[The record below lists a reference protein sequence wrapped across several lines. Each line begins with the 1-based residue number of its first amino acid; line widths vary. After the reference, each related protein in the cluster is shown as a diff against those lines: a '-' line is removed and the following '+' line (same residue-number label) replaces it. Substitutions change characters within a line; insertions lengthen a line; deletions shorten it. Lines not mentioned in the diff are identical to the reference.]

1 MNLAL
6 HNQQQCLDQLGT
18 AVASLGSDAFYPALC
33 QAFTCFAEVSD
44 LLFLYFPDQQRP
56 QCLYSNLAN
65 EDQYALQVS
74 SYINGPYIFDPY
86 YQASLKGAANG
97 AYRLK
102 DIAPDNFKKTE
113 FFRHYYKATH
123 VNDEVSYITALPNN
137 QHLHFSISHAQP
149 SKLFSAKTL
158 SFFYSLSHI
167 ITELL
172 SKHWLLQDASSRPS
186 NNTQPDERNLN
197 QALQQALKQF
207 GSTLLTPREHDVL
220 QLVLHGHSNKAAA
233 ERMAISLS
241 TVKLHRKR
249 IYQKLDISSQA
260 ELFYL
265 FIDALSSAKASDS
278 GDPLQAYMNVS

>member
-1 MNLAL
+1 M
-6 HNQQQCLDQLGT
+6 HNQQQCLNQLGNV
-18 AVASLGSDAFYPALC
+18 VASLGSDTFYPALC
-33 QAFTCFAEVSD
+33 QAFSCFEEVSD
-44 LLFLYFPDQQRP
+44 LLFLYFSDQQRP
-56 QCLYSNLAN
+56 QCIYSNVDS
-65 EDQYALQVS
+65 EEHYALQVS

-86 YQASLKGAANG
+86 YQASLQGIANG

-123 VNDEVSYITALPNN
+123 VTDELSYVVALPHH
-137 QHLHFSISHAQP
+137 QHLHFSISHARP
-149 SKLFSAKTL
+149 GKSFSVKTL
-158 SFFYSLSHI
+158 RFLNSISHL

-172 SKHWLLQDASSRPS
+172 SKHWLLQDSHHYPDQ
-186 NNTQPDERNLN
+186 NNKSNLN
-197 QALQQALKQF
+197 QALQQALKNF

-233 ERMAISLS
+233 ERMNISLA

-278 GDPLQAYMNVS
+278 GDPLQAYMT